1 MDHTP
6 CIVRNV
12 NLDGRRANSF
22 KYFNMWSDAPNFLD
36 TVKSYWNQQIDGTK
50 MFRVVKKLKALKG
63 GLKSLNK
70 ECFSDVE
77 LNASKASH
85 YLEDIQLQ
93 IQDNYD
99 NPDLIALELQAMD
112 NVRFWTK
119 ARDSFLQQKAKSQWI
134 DEGDSNTAYFHNVIK
149 KRCLRNKIVQI
160 EDRQEKETEYVRME
174 VLQMVPFAVIGI
186 DSWDIVGDEVCGAI
200 MEFFTTG
207 LLTQINATNVTLIPK
222 FDRPTVLLAI
232 LDLYCCNLLYKMAIP
247 VPSFMQEHEA
257 HTPHVSMT
265 YFSFARVN
273 HIVHLVAHE
282 SFLFLFKGFGLAMNN
297 SKSEIF
303 FNGVRGY

>member
-1 MDHTP
+1 MDTFNDCLSTCGMMDIAATGAFFTWTNKQESGHMKYSRLDRFLVNQEWVDVFPDMHAHFHPEGLMDHTP

-12 NLDGRRANSF
+12 TLDGRRANSF

-63 GLKSLNK
+63 GLKNLNK
-70 ECFSDVE
+70 ECFSEVE

-85 YLEDIQLQ
+85 YLEEIQLQ

-99 NPDLIALELQAMD
+99 KPDLIALELQAME

-160 EDRQEKETEYVRME
+160 EDQYGTLCTDTVSIQNAFLQFYQGLLGSKKETDNVRME
-174 VLQMVPFAVIGI
+174 VLQ
-186 DSWDIVGDEVCGAI
+186 
-200 MEFFTTG
+200 TG
-207 LLTQINATNVTLIPK
+207 
-222 FDRPTVLLAI
+222 
-232 LDLYCCNLLYKMAIP
+232 
-247 VPSFMQEHEA
+247 SFCSDQH
-257 HTPHVSMT
+257 
-265 YFSFARVN
+265 
-273 HIVHLVAHE
+273 
-282 SFLFLFKGFGLAMNN
+282 
-297 SKSEIF
+297 
-303 FNGVRGY
+303 